1 MPKDIKKILFATDL
15 SKECQNAYDYAVSL
29 AMSCQGS
36 ITLLHVIERPPIT
49 METQVKNLLGE
60 ERYELIMREHEK
72 DTRSILIGKRKESDI
87 IQSALFKFCEDTR
100 DSHPGCYLQ
109 PDEILI
115 THGDV
120 VAEILSTAKSKGMSL
135 IILSAHQRTAGGGDS
150 PVSTVIKSMLRLSD
164 VPVLIIPPTGGD

>member
-1 MPKDIKKILFATDL
+1 MLKDIKKILFATDL

-36 ITLLHVIERPPIT
+36 ITLIHVIERPPVT

-60 ERYELIMREHEK
+60 ERYQHIMREHEK

-87 IQSALFKFCEDTR
+87 IQSALFKFCEDSK

-120 VAEILSTAKSKGMSL
+120 VQEILSTAKNKESNL
-135 IILSAHQRTAGGGDS
+135 IILSAHRQSAVADA
-150 PVSTVIKSMLRLSD
+150 PVSSVIKSMLRLSE
-164 VPVLIIPPTGGD
+164 VPVLIIPPTGME

>member
-1 MPKDIKKILFATDL
+1 MLKDINKILFATDL

-36 ITLLHVIERPPIT
+36 ITLVHVIERPPVT

-60 ERYELIMREHEK
+60 ERYEHIMREHEK

-87 IQSALFKFCEDTR
+87 IQSALFKFCEDTK

-120 VAEILSTAKSKGMSL
+120 VQEILSTAKSKESSL
-135 IILSAHQRTAGGGDS
+135 IILSAHRRSVQADAS
-150 PVSTVIKSMLRLSD
+150 VSSVIKSMLRLSE
-164 VPVLIIPPTGGD
+164 VPVLIIPPVGME

>member
-1 MPKDIKKILFATDL
+1 MLKDIKKILFATDL
-15 SKECQNAYDYAVSL
+15 SKECQNAYDCAVSL
-29 AMSCQGS
+29 AMSCQAT
-36 ITLLHVIERPPIT
+36 ITLIHVIERPPIT

-60 ERYELIMREHEK
+60 ERYQHIMQEHEK

-87 IQSALFKFCEDTR
+87 IQSALFKFCEDTK

-120 VAEILSTAKSKGMSL
+120 VQEILSMAKSKESSL
-135 IILSAHQRTAGGGDS
+135 IVLSAHRRAGQADA
-150 PVSTVIKSMLRLSD
+150 PVSSVIKSMLSLSE
-164 VPVLIIPPTGGD
+164 VPVLIIPPTGME

>member
-1 MPKDIKKILFATDL
+1 MLKDIKKILFATDL

-36 ITLLHVIERPPIT
+36 ITLIHVIERPPIT

-60 ERYELIMREHEK
+60 ERYQHIMREHEK

-87 IQSALFKFCEDTR
+87 IQSALFKFCEDSK

-120 VAEILSTAKSKGMSL
+120 VQEILSTAKNKESNL
-135 IILSAHQRTAGGGDS
+135 IILSAHRQSAVADA
-150 PVSTVIKSMLRLSD
+150 PVSSVIKSMLRLSE
-164 VPVLIIPPTGGD
+164 VPVLIIPPTGME

>member
-1 MPKDIKKILFATDL
+1 MLKDIKRILFATDL

-36 ITLLHVIERPPIT
+36 ITLIHVIEKPPIT
-49 METQVKNLLGE
+49 METQVRNLLGE
-60 ERYELIMREHEK
+60 ERYEHIMREHEK

-87 IQSALFKFCEDTR
+87 IQSALFKFCEDTK

-120 VAEILSTAKSKGMSL
+120 VSEILSTARSRDCNL
-135 IILSAHQRTAGGGDS
+135 IILGGHQPKAVEDS
-150 PVSTVIKSMLRLSD
+150 SVSSVIKSMLRLSEI
-164 VPVLIIPPTGGD
+164 PVLVIPPQRI

>member
-1 MPKDIKKILFATDL
+1 MLKDIKKILFATDL

-60 ERYELIMREHEK
+60 ERYEHIMREHEI

-115 THGDV
+115 THGEV
-120 VAEILSTAKSKGMSL
+120 VQEILSTAKSKESNL
-135 IILSAHQRTAGGGDS
+135 IILSAHRRAGAEDA
-150 PVSTVIKSMLRLSD
+150 PVSTVIKNMLRLSE
-164 VPVLIIPPTGGD
+164 VPVLIIPPLGME

>member
-1 MPKDIKKILFATDL
+1 MLKDIKKILFATDL

-29 AMSCQGS
+29 AMSCHAG

-60 ERYELIMREHEK
+60 ERYEHIMQEHEK

-115 THGDV
+115 THGEV
-120 VAEILSTAKSKGMSL
+120 VSEILSTAKSKEINL
-135 IILSAHQRTAGGGDS
+135 IILSAHRRTAREGA
-150 PVSTVIKSMLRLSD
+150 PVSTVIKSMLCLSE
-164 VPVLIIPPTGGD
+164 VPVLIIPPTGMA

>member
-1 MPKDIKKILFATDL
+1 MLKDIKKILFATDL
-15 SKECQNAYDYAVSL
+15 SKECQNAYDCAVSL
-29 AMSCQGS
+29 AMSCQAA
-36 ITLLHVIERPPIT
+36 ITLIHVIERPPIT

-60 ERYELIMREHEK
+60 ERYQHIMQEHEK

-87 IQSALFKFCEDTR
+87 IQSALFKFCEDTK

-120 VAEILSTAKSKGMSL
+120 VQEILSTAKSKESNL
-135 IILSAHQRTAGGGDS
+135 IILSAHRRSAQADA
-150 PVSTVIKSMLRLSD
+150 PVSSVIKSMLRLSE
-164 VPVLIIPPTGGD
+164 VPVLIIPPTGME